1 MQLIQR
7 FRTEKVRS
15 QRTKEFAHAR
25 IATVVASATSIL
37 WIAACTT
44 EHGSSNTAV
53 TDSSGVEIIVSTGFA
68 WPEDSGWRLGDQ
80 PTLRI
85 GVLEGDPAYEFYEI
99 AGAWRLSDGRIAIA
113 ESGASEIRLYDSQGR
128 HLSSTGKEGQGPGEF
143 GSITSLSATPL
154 DTMVVL
160 DSRNRRVSYVDPSGT
175 FKRSV
180 PLHFLADMG
189 GFPTHAAPFDDGT
202 LLIVVRT
209 YFGPG
214 GLGTGLTRDEIVYVR
229 CDANGA
235 LMDTLAVR
243 PGTEMYSAVQGENR
257 MGGVRPFGL
266 SSQYATHLDGFFHG
280 SGDRYEIEDFTKEGD
295 LRRSLRRPVANMEVT
310 NADVEGYKRERIE
323 NAEDHMQR
331 QINAALV
338 EAIPFPESFPAYR
351 SLVVDAEGNLWV
363 GVSRKPGDDQPRWTV
378 FDRTGRMLGEVRT
391 PEGFS
396 IFQIGEDF
404 VLGRWADEFDIQHV
418 LMYELLRE

>member
-1 MQLIQR
+1 MQPIPRLR
-7 FRTEKVRS
+7 PEKVRS
-15 QRTKEFAHAR
+15 HPTRESAYVG
-25 IATVVASATSIL
+25 IASVVASALLIL

-44 EHGSSNTAV
+44 EHGSTSTAV
-53 TDSSGVEIIVSTGFA
+53 TDSSGVQIIVSTGFA
-68 WPEDSGWRLGDQ
+68 WPEGSGWRLGDH
-80 PTLRI
+80 PALKI
-85 GVLEGDPAYEFYEI
+85 GVLEGDPAYEFFEI
-99 AGAWRLSDGRIAIA
+99 AGARRLSDGRIAIA
-113 ESGASEIRLYDSQGR
+113 ESGAFEIRLYDSEGK
-128 HLSSTGKEGQGPGEF
+128 HLGSTGKEGQGPGEF
-143 GSITSLSATPL
+143 RSITSLSAMPL

-160 DSRNRRVSYVDPSGT
+160 DSRNRRVSYFDPTGT

-189 GFPTHAAPFDDGT
+189 GYATHAAPFDDGT

-209 YFGPG
+209 FFGAG

-229 CDANGA
+229 CAADGA

-266 SSQYATHLDGFFHG
+266 SSQYAAHLDGFFHG
-280 SGDRYEIEDFTKEGD
+280 SGDKYEIEDFTNEGD
-295 LRRSLRRPVANMEVT
+295 LRRSLRRPIANMEVT
-310 NADVEGYKRERIE
+310 DADVEGYRKERIE
-323 NAEDHMQR
+323 NAEDEMQR
-331 QINAALV
+331 QINATLV

-351 SLVVDAEGNLWV
+351 NLVVDVKGNLWV

-378 FDRTGRMLGEVRT
+378 FERTGRMLGEVRT
-391 PEGFS
+391 PEGFT

-404 VLGRWADEFDIQHV
+404 VLGSWADEFDVQHV
-418 LMYELLRE
+418 LMYELFR